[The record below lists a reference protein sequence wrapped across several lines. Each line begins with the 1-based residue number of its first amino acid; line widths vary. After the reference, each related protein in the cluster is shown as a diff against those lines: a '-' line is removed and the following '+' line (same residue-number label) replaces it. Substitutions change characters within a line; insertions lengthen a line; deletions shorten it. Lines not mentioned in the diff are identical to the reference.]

1 MTQPLRGWQ
10 CVRPGVTQIPRE
22 WHWVTPGSDSTSRA
36 GTQYPLQSPA
46 VSNAFLV
53 PFLRAPTRLRTLLLP
68 PSVPPSASPSWP
80 RLPPLQPMA
89 ARAQPTAAYLAN
101 GSTRWRQKAEAEGTS
116 TPPFF
121 LLPCRGSGR
130 NGGAGCLA
138 TAQGLPGGSKPKP
151 RSGSVNPIILILILI
166 PYLQPYSEG

>member
-1 MTQPLRGWQ
+1 MTPGMTQPLRGWQ

-89 ARAQPTAAYLAN
+89 ARAQPTQLHAVPPGPTAGHQVKVISAFLPVSYCEEAVGHSDVSSCYPLH
-101 GSTRWRQKAEAEGTS
+101 SLLHLRWMS
-116 TPPFF
+116 WIW
-121 LLPCRGSGR
+121 S
-130 NGGAGCLA
+130 
-138 TAQGLPGGSKPKP
+138 
-151 RSGSVNPIILILILI
+151 
-166 PYLQPYSEG
+166 